1 MIKRK
6 RKGLGKKG
14 SLQDIMFI
22 IGVLLF
28 FGMIILFGF
37 RISSAY
43 DDQIQGM
50 SEIPDNAKDASS
62 SLTGQYTG
70 ILDNVFLL
78 LTIGLAIVSLIL
90 AGMVRV
96 HPVFIPIFFIILLIT
111 IFVAGVASNIFQS
124 VASNSNMVGYAS
136 QLTFTSTVLEYLPL
150 FIGVF
155 GTLLMVVMYKLW
167 SMDQ

>member
-6 RKGLGKKG
+6 RKRLGKKG

-111 IFVAGVASNIFQS
+111 VFVAGVASNIFQS
-124 VASNSNMVGYAS
+124 IASNSNMVGYAS

>member
-6 RKGLGKKG
+6 RKRLGKKG

-50 SEIPDNAKDASS
+50 SEIPDNAKAASS

-124 VASNSNMVGYAS
+124 IASNSNMVGYAS

>member
-1 MIKRK
+1 MRRKK

-28 FGMIILFGF
+28 FGLIILFGF
-37 RISSAY
+37 RVSSAY
-43 DDQIQGM
+43 NEQIQGM
-50 SEIPDNAKDASS
+50 ADIPDNAKAASS

-90 AGMVRV
+90 AAMVRV
-96 HPVFIPIFFIILLIT
+96 HPVFIPIFFIILVIT
-111 IFVAGVASNIFQS
+111 IFVAGVASDIFQS
-124 VASNSNMVGYAS
+124 IASNPNMVVYAN
-136 QLTFTSTVLEYLPL
+136 QLVFTSTVLEYLPL
-150 FIGVF
+150 FIGIF